1 MNNKIFVFAI
11 LILLIP
17 FVSSLNLTVQQLE
30 KNNIII
36 RELETANATFKLKIT
51 NHEDR
56 NDEFQ
61 IYSLVSLRMYPK
73 EFFTIKKGETITLD
87 ITAEPYRSIMQEK
100 EGVNTFEY
108 EIKGKN
114 TGFFKDSI
122 VIKFFDIKDIIW
134 TSIDNLAFGA
144 ESIKLKV
151 TNEEEIDINDLT
163 IIAKSKFFE
172 FSQTI
177 DLGKEETKTFEI
189 PITLQKPI
197 PAGEYE
203 VEILYIINDKKTS
216 ETTILRYLEESGL
229 SVTESTK
236 GFIVKKMTTTKTNE
250 GNVKA
255 TAIITTRKNILTRL
269 VTVYSDRPT
278 SSVRKGIFVDYTWEK
293 ELGVGEAYTINVT
306 TNYTFPFII
315 ILLVASVGI
324 LVKFFVTGKVTINK
338 RVTFVKTKGG
348 EFALKVALRIKA
360 HKNVSNL
367 TIIDRIPGHAKVFNK
382 FGIQPHRINES
393 NRGLEWDVS
402 RLNAGEERVFT
413 YIIYS
418 KINIIGNFELSAASV
433 SFEHNGQ
440 KDQVFSNK
448 TYFAAETTENE

>member
-1 MNNKIFVFAI
+1 MNNKIFIFAV
-11 LILLIP
+11 LLLLIP
-17 FVSSLNLTVQQLE
+17 FVSSLNLTIQQLE
-30 KNNIII
+30 KENIII

-51 NHEDR
+51 NNENK

-61 IYSLVSLRMYPK
+61 IYSLVSLRMYPTD
-73 EFFTIKKGETITLD
+73 FFTIKKGETIILD
-87 ITAEPYRSIMQEK
+87 VTAEPYRSLLQEK
-100 EGVNTFEY
+100 TGVHAFEY
-108 EIKGKN
+108 EIKGKK
-114 TGFFKDSI
+114 TGFFKDSL
-122 VIKFFDIKDIIW
+122 VIKFFDVKEILDVTLENI
-134 TSIDNLAFGA
+134 AFGS
-144 ESIKLKV
+144 ESATLKITNTEELNIK
-151 TNEEEIDINDLT
+151 DLT

-177 DLGKEETKTFEI
+177 NLEKEETKSFEI

-203 VEILYIINDKKTS
+203 VEILYKINDKKAS
-216 ETTILRYLEESGL
+216 ETTTALYLEESGL
-229 SVTESTK
+229 SVTESVK
-236 GFIVKKMTTTKTNE
+236 GFIIKKVITTKKNE

-255 TAIITTRKNILTRL
+255 TAIINARKNILTRL
-269 VTVYSDRPT
+269 VTIYSDRPT
-278 SSVRKGIFVDYTWEK
+278 NSLRKGIFMDYTWEK
-293 ELGVGEAYTINVT
+293 ELGVGESYTMTMT

-315 ILLVASVGI
+315 ILLVISVGV
-324 LVKFFVTGKVTINK
+324 LVKFFATGKVTIKK
-338 RVTFVKTKGG
+338 RVAFVRTKGG
-348 EFALKVALRIKA
+348 EFALKVALRVKA

-367 TIIDRIPGHAKVFNK
+367 VVTDRIPGHAKVFNK

-393 NRGLEWDVS
+393 TRGLEWDVS

-448 TYFAAETTENE
+448 TYFAAETTEN